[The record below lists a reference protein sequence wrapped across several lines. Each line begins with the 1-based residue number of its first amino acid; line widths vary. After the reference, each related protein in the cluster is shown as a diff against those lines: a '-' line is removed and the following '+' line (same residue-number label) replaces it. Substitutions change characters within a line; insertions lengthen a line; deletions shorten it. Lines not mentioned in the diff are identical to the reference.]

1 MTVDTAVAPAVVASD
16 RDDVTRRERQ
26 RQSDFR
32 ERVLALPAGTSPHGK
47 VLGNYLTSDKWQHN
61 FLSLEA
67 AAYAR
72 FRAVEVPREG
82 GALEPTRLFT
92 NMLSSMPLCFSVFGH
107 LRAHRSAAVTLL
119 GDLLGLELVS
129 LEDVVVP
136 GRRLDGIECEWA
148 PEPAQHLGDRTA
160 FDAVVAAR
168 RADGGL
174 QLIAV
179 ETKYVD
185 GFSRDRHPER
195 TDATYDRAA
204 RSAGMAD
211 GAWAALRGDAT
222 RQLAR
227 NTLLTESVRRGG
239 SLGTPRFD
247 VALTVV
253 LARDDD
259 AAARAAVD
267 AVRAA
272 RGGMA
277 TDVRFV
283 GHGELADAA
292 ARVDELRGWS
302 AAFRRRYLA

>member
-1 MTVDTAVAPAVVASD
+1 MTVDLAAPAVVASD
-16 RDDVTRRERQ
+16 RDDATRRERQ
-26 RQSDFR
+26 RQSHYR

-72 FRAVEVPREG
+72 SRATEVPAEG
-82 GALEPTRLFT
+82 GLLEPTRLFT

-107 LRAHRSAAVTLL
+107 LRAHRSAAVSLL
-119 GDLLGLELVS
+119 GDLLGLELVG

-168 RADGGL
+168 RADGRL
-174 QLIAV
+174 QLVAV
-179 ETKYVD
+179 ETEYVD
-185 GFSRDRHPER
+185 SFSRDPDPER
-195 TDATYDRAA
+195 SDPRYDAAC
-204 RSAGMAD
+204 RSSAMAD
-211 GAWAALRGDAT
+211 GAWTALRGHAT

-227 NTLLTESVRRGG
+227 TVLLTESVRRGG
-239 SLGTPRFD
+239 ALGTPRFD
-247 VALTVV
+247 DALTVV

-267 AVRAA
+267 AVHAQ
-272 RGGMA
+272 RGGLA
-277 TDVRFV
+277 TGVRFL
-283 GHGELADAA
+283 GHRELADAA
-292 ARVDELRGWS
+292 ERVRELRPW
-302 AAFRRRYLA
+302 ATAFRRRYLD